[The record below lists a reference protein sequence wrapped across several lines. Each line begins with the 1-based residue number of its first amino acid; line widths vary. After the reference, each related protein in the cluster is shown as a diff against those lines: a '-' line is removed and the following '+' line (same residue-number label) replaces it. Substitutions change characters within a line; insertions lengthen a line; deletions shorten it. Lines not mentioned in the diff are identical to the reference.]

1 MSTRPK
7 AWWAVA
13 MRPAQP
19 SAVVMSLPLARA
31 VPPAAVISATTSSA
45 GPGEAPEPSL
55 AQPRSLT
62 TTLAPRAAS
71 SRAYSRPTPR
81 PAPVTTA
88 TRPSK
93 RSSLTVLLLLAL
105 GEGFPGLVGV
115 AVLPHLVDEPA
126 AELEQE
132 VVLVVVPA
140 TAHQLAIGVGQHRH
154 PVVLGGHRAGREAQ
168 PV

>member
-1 MSTRPK
+1 MSTRPNA
-7 AWWAVA
+7 AWAAV

-19 SAVVMSLPLARA
+19 SAVVMSFPLASA

-55 AQPRSLT
+55 AQPRSFT
-62 TTLAPRAAS
+62 TTVAPRAAS
-71 SRAYSRPTPR
+71 RRAYSRPTPR

-105 GEGFPGLVGV
+105 GEGFPGLIGV
-115 AVLPHLVDEPA
+115 AVLPDVADQPVAEP
-126 AELEQE
+126 EEE
-132 VVLVVVPA
+132 VVLVVVA
-140 TAHQLAIGVGQHRH
+140 AAADQLAVGVGQHRY
-154 PVVLGGHRAGREAQ
+154 PV
-168 PV
+168 

>member
-7 AWWAVA
+7 ASWAAV

-19 SAVVMSLPLARA
+19 SAVVMSLPLASA

-45 GPGEAPEPSL
+45 GPGDAPEPSL

-62 TTLAPRAAS
+62 TTVAPREAS

-93 RSSLTVLLLLAL
+93 RSSLTVFLLLVLAL
-105 GEGFPGLVGV
+105 GEGLPGLVGI
-115 AVLPHLVDEPA
+115 AVLPDAADQPV
-126 AELEQE
+126 AELEE
-132 VVLVVVPA
+132 
-140 TAHQLAIGVGQHRH
+140 
-154 PVVLGGHRAGREAQ
+154 EA
-168 PV
+168 